1 MGVRVYNASGI
12 LQLVYSTVGTVDFVS
27 NVATATMLG
36 RQTAGSGNSEELTPS
51 QARSVMG
58 LGTAATTAATDYATA
73 AQGTTADGAIQK
85 SVATAKGDILAAT
98 AASTVARLGVG
109 TDTHVLTADSTQA
122 TGIKWAAPTGGSGDV
137 ATDTIWDA
145 KGDLAGGTGANTA
158 ARLAVGA
165 NNTVLTA
172 DSAEVTGMKWATP
185 SAGTVDFVSNVATT
199 TILGRQT
206 AGSGNSEELTP
217 SQARS
222 VMGLGTAATTAA
234 TDYATAAQGV
244 TADGAIPKSL
254 VDVKGDIL
262 AATAAD
268 TVARLAVGTDTY
280 VLTADSTQATGLKWA
295 APPTG
300 TVDFVSNVATTTILG
315 RQTAGSGNSEE
326 LTPTQARSVM
336 GLGTAATTAATDYAT
351 AAQGTTADGAIQ
363 KSVATTKGDL
373 LAATAASTVT
383 RLGVGTDTHVLTAD
397 STQATGMKWA
407 AAAGGGSVATDTI
420 WDTAGDLA
428 VGTGANTAAKLVI
441 GSTGDVL
448 TVSGGTAAWAAPA
461 VTAKRVS
468 LLNHTLRMDTTG
480 NCYPAALSDVLS
492 GNDNGA
498 GFAFKA
504 AAAGGWLRGTF
515 EIPESWTARTLQLA
529 IVWTAN
535 TTSGNAIWKF
545 RYKVIGGNDTTV
557 VDIALTA
564 TTDEGSSGAYLTV
577 TDAAPSTAKER
588 LTAFIAL
595 DESFWV
601 ADGTVV
607 WELFRAYT
615 GSDTMNATAVVLGAL
630 IDVV

>member
-1 MGVRVYNASGI
+1 MAIRVYNSSGV
-12 LQLVYSTVGTVDFVS
+12 LQTTVNTVSTVDVVS

-36 RQTAGSGNSEELTPS
+36 RATAGSGDSEELTAS
-51 QARSVMG
+51 QARTVMG

-73 AQGTTADGAIQK
+73 AQGTTADGAVQK
-85 SVATAKGDILAAT
+85 SVATTKGDLLAAT
-98 AASTVARLGVG
+98 AASTVTRLGVG

-185 SAGTVDFVSNVATT
+185 SAGTVDFVSNVATAT
-199 TILGRQT
+199 MLGRQT
-206 AGSGNSEELTP
+206 AGSGNSEELTA

-222 VMGLGTAATTAA
+222 VMGLGTAATTA
-234 TDYATAAQGV
+234 
-244 TADGAIPKSL
+244 S
-254 VDVKGDIL
+254 
-262 AATAAD
+262 
-268 TVARLAVGTDTY
+268 
-280 VLTADSTQATGLKWA
+280 
-295 APPTG
+295 
-300 TVDFVSNVATTTILG
+300 
-315 RQTAGSGNSEE
+315 
-326 LTPTQARSVM
+326 
-336 GLGTAATTAATDYAT
+336 TDYAT
-351 AAQGTTADGAIQ
+351 AAQGTTADGAIP
-363 KSVATTKGDL
+363 KAVVDAKGDI
-373 LAATAASTVT
+373 LAATAADTVT
-383 RLGVGTDTHVLTAD
+383 RLAVGTDTHVLTAD
-397 STQATGMKWA
+397 STQATGLKWA

-420 WDTAGDLA
+420 WDATGDLA
-428 VGTGANTAAKLVI
+428 VGTGSNTAARVAI
-441 GSTGDVL
+441 GSTGNVL

-480 NCYPAALSDVLS
+480 NCYPAALAAVF
-492 GNDNGA
+492 GGYDNGVA
-498 GFAFKA
+498 FAFKA

-515 EIPESWTARTLQLA
+515 ETPESWTARTLQLA
-529 IVWTAN
+529 VIWTAN
-535 TTSGNAIWKF
+535 HTSNSAIWQF

-557 VDIALTA
+557 VDIDLTA
-564 TTDEGSSGAYLTV
+564 TTDEGSSGAYLTI

-601 ADGTVV
+601 ANGTVV

-615 GSDTMNATAVVLGAL
+615 GSDTMNATAVLL
-630 IDVV
+630 DLMIDVV